1 MANPYVAEYQSSL
14 YWNNTQEQSYRGADK
29 RSALEILGG
38 VKYFVTPKERKG
50 PGAYQ
55 EKKNYV
61 AGEKEFIIWE
71 SGKKL
76 PFVFAYDKYIGRNE
90 FEQLNIEQKQQALM
104 EAVVLER
111 DKDIGDWD
119 KEYIVSM
126 MRKNQKQYGLPEE
139 KSN

>member
-1 MANPYVAEYQSSL
+1 M
-14 YWNNTQEQSYRGADK
+14 
-29 RSALEILGG
+29 
-38 VKYFVTPKERKG
+38 FTPKERKG

-119 KEYIVSM
+119 KEYIVSNDA
-126 MRKNQKQYGLPEE
+126 KEPETIWTSRGKIKLE
-139 KSN
+139 ENMIQVQERGATLNIQTDISTRVKYI

>member
-1 MANPYVAEYQSSL
+1 M
-14 YWNNTQEQSYRGADK
+14 
-29 RSALEILGG
+29 EILGG

-61 AGEKEFIIWE
+61 AGEKEFTIWE

-76 PFVFAYDKYIGRNE
+76 PFVFAYDKYIGRDE

-119 KEYIVSM
+119 KEYIVSNDAKEPETIWTSRGKIKLEENM
-126 MRKNQKQYGLPEE
+126 IQVQERGATLNIQTDIQYI
-139 KSN
+139 